1 MKSNSKFPSSAELE
15 EVALDTRFPE
25 EVRRRVFPVV
35 GRSLITNFGL
45 TLRSCRARYRGKKLS
60 VLRENLK
67 TDRKHFSRKRPK
79 RNSRTVARKKLR
91 RYQKCFRTAVVV
103 DDANALEL
111 FFTISVCSGGI
122 QLSSS
127 PENSSPANSKQHFF
141 ILHSTEAEPDL
152 VEASNPFSR
161 IRIFHHCCWH
171 QNSIFAV
178 DSKNELVCD
187 KKEGV
192 VNDHRTLTNGP
203 RDY

>member
-1 MKSNSKFPSSAELE
+1 MKSNSKFPGSAELE

-45 TLRSCRARYRGKKLS
+45 TLRSCRARYRGKKLA

-91 RYQKCFRTAVVV
+91 CYQKCFRTAVV

-127 PENSSPANSKQHFF
+127 PENSSPANSKALLHFTF
-141 ILHSTEAEPDL
+141 NWSWARLSWSLKSLFPNSNNPPPLLEP
-152 VEASNPFSR
+152 E
-161 IRIFHHCCWH
+161 FHICCW
-171 QNSIFAV
+171 
-178 DSKNELVCD
+178 
-187 KKEGV
+187 
-192 VNDHRTLTNGP
+192 
-203 RDY
+203 

>member
-1 MKSNSKFPSSAELE
+1 M
-15 EVALDTRFPE
+15 DTRFPE

-91 RYQKCFRTAVVV
+91 RYQKCFRAAVVV

-122 QLSSS
+122 QVSSS

-141 ILHSTEAEPDL
+141 ILHSTEAEPDS
-152 VEASNPFSR
+152 VEASNPLFPEFEYSTTAAGTR
-161 IRIFHHCCWH
+161 IPYLLLIARRGE
-171 QNSIFAV
+171 
-178 DSKNELVCD
+178 NELVCD

>member
-127 PENSSPANSKQHFF
+127 PENSSPANSKALLHFTF
-141 ILHSTEAEPDL
+141 NWSRARLSWSLKSLI
-152 VEASNPFSR
+152 SR
-161 IRIFHHCCWH
+161 IRIFHHYCWS

-178 DSKNELVCD
+178 DSKARREWIGVWQ
-187 KKEGV
+187 KEG
-192 VNDHRTLTNGP
+192 RG
-203 RDY
+203 

>member
-1 MKSNSKFPSSAELE
+1 MKSNSRFPGSAELE

-91 RYQKCFRTAVVV
+91 RYQKCFRTAVV

-127 PENSSPANSKQHFF
+127 PENSSPANSKALLHFTF
-141 ILHSTEAEPDL
+141 NWSRARLSWSLKSLFPNSNIPRLL
-152 VEASNPFSR
+152 VAPE
-161 IRIFHHCCWH
+161 FHICCW
-171 QNSIFAV
+171 
-178 DSKNELVCD
+178 
-187 KKEGV
+187 
-192 VNDHRTLTNGP
+192 
-203 RDY
+203 

>member
-1 MKSNSKFPSSAELE
+1 M
-15 EVALDTRFPE
+15 DTRFPE

>member
-1 MKSNSKFPSSAELE
+1 MPITVELKLSWHFNTIYVLVFKHWFDEIKFKIPGSAEFE

-45 TLRSCRARYRGKKLS
+45 TLRSCRARYRGKKLA

-67 TDRKHFSRKRPK
+67 TGRKHFSRKRPK

-91 RYQKCFRTAVVV
+91 CYQKCFRTAVV

-127 PENSSPANSKQHFF
+127 PENSSPANSKALLHFTF
-141 ILHSTEAEPDL
+141 NWSWARLSWSLKSLFPN
-152 VEASNPFSR
+152 SNIPPLLLAPE
-161 IRIFHHCCWH
+161 FHICCW
-171 QNSIFAV
+171 
-178 DSKNELVCD
+178 
-187 KKEGV
+187 
-192 VNDHRTLTNGP
+192 
-203 RDY
+203 

>member
-1 MKSNSKFPSSAELE
+1 MKSNSKFPGSAELE

-45 TLRSCRARYRGKKLS
+45 TLRSCRARYKEEEVVGFAGKP
-60 VLRENLK
+60 K

-91 RYQKCFRTAVVV
+91 HYQKCFRTAVV

-127 PENSSPANSKQHFF
+127 PENSSPANSKALLHFTF
-141 ILHSTEAEPDL
+141 
-152 VEASNPFSR
+152 N
-161 IRIFHHCCWH
+161 
-171 QNSIFAV
+171 
-178 DSKNELVCD
+178 
-187 KKEGV
+187 
-192 VNDHRTLTNGP
+192 
-203 RDY
+203 

>member
-79 RNSRTVARKKLR
+79 RNSRTVASKKLR
-91 RYQKCFRTAVVV
+91 RYQKCFQTAVVV

-127 PENSSPANSKQHFF
+127 PENSSPANSKALLHFTF
-141 ILHSTEAEPDL
+141 
-152 VEASNPFSR
+152 N
-161 IRIFHHCCWH
+161 
-171 QNSIFAV
+171 
-178 DSKNELVCD
+178 
-187 KKEGV
+187 
-192 VNDHRTLTNGP
+192 
-203 RDY
+203 

>member
-1 MKSNSKFPSSAELE
+1 MLRWRGRLHTLKQANFGVCSHFFSVSPQTTRNCVVRFLKKILQHPFAPTLLRRVCTRVSPFPGSAELE

-127 PENSSPANSKQHFF
+127 PENSSPANSKALLHFTF
-141 ILHSTEAEPDL
+141 
-152 VEASNPFSR
+152 N
-161 IRIFHHCCWH
+161 
-171 QNSIFAV
+171 
-178 DSKNELVCD
+178 
-187 KKEGV
+187 
-192 VNDHRTLTNGP
+192 
-203 RDY
+203 